1 MARTDAAATVAC
13 RMVIGE
19 TDVVIAGPE
28 VKLIA
33 TGSGLQSASG
43 QGS

>member
-1 MARTDAAATVAC
+1 MAATDAPATVAC

-19 TDVVIAGPE
+19 MDVVIAGPNDE
-28 VKLIA
+28 AAI
-33 TGSGLQSASG
+33 GSGLQSASG